1 MANDI
6 VQSLFGVTPDSYQQV
21 QQDRAD
27 AQAMRFAQLDPFQQ
41 ANYAIG
47 RGAYGLAGAVGGA
60 LGGQDPELQRISMRQ
75 QIAGQ
80 IDFGDPQSILAGARE
95 LARRGDITG
104 AMQAADVARKQ
115 ESEMAQRYQRV
126 AAGDASLAEAAK
138 NRQETN
144 AAFNQQAIFDRL
156 NTPPGDAT
164 VAPAPVA
171 TSITD
176 SVTGTVATPVTPQ
189 SAAMGTAMLPVGE
202 SAPIPVAAPV
212 PVRARPT
219 LEQDI
224 ASLEKQQVALLSL
237 NKIPAAKAQA
247 DVLGE
252 QIKDLRSQLKPPT
265 FGVDA
270 ERIAKATYGKKYND
284 LTSEEA
290 ALVNKQVNALE
301 LSKAPKIN
309 VDVRDPTAVAKASLE
324 TMNKWEGFL
333 KASGDIETAN
343 RYSNLQSSIDL
354 ARKGNPNAD
363 GASLYNLAKIYDPS
377 GAVQEGDKKSI
388 LGNASIPDRVKLLAQ
403 QFYSGGSFTPQQRT
417 NMLAIAKEIRDQRN
431 TQLER
436 YRKEYVNVITKFGGS
451 PESIFNPY
459 SINQQPANLSS
470 IITAPAS
477 K

>member
-1 MANDI
+1 MATDI

-80 IDFGDPQSILAGARE
+80 LDYNDDESMKRGIVALAPNDPQ
-95 LARRGDITG
+95 G
-104 AMQAADVARKQ
+104 AMQLQQILLSQQAKRASIGKD
-115 ESEMAQRYQRV
+115 E
-126 AAGDASLAEAAK
+126 AAGLASLAQARKNQFDIDEAERQAK
-138 NRQETN
+138 AFALLYP
-144 AAFNQQAIFDRL
+144 AAPPAL
-156 NTPPGDAT
+156 GTP
-164 VAPAPVA
+164 
-171 TSITD
+171 SITD
-176 SVTGTVATPVTPQ
+176 PATGTVATPVTPQ
-189 SAAMGTAMLPVGE
+189 SAAMGAAILPVGE
-202 SAPIPVAAPV
+202 FAPVPMAAPV
-212 PVRARPT
+212 SAQTSATIP
-219 LEQDI
+219 QQI
-224 ASLEKQQVALLSL
+224 ADLRKQEGVLLGL
-237 NKIPAAKAQA
+237 TKIPGAVAKAKMISEEIK
-247 DVLGE
+247 VL
-252 QIKDLRSQLKPPT
+252 QDSIKPPT
-265 FGVDA
+265 FGTDA

-290 ALVNKQVNALE
+290 ALVNKQINALE

>member
-1 MANDI
+1 MAADI
-6 VQSLFGVTPDSYQQV
+6 VPTLFGVTTDSYRQA

-80 IDFGDPQSILAGARE
+80 LDYNDDESMKRGIVALSQGGDPQ
-95 LARRGDITG
+95 G
-104 AMQAADVARKQ
+104 AMQLQQILLSQQAKRASIGKD
-115 ESEMAQRYQRV
+115 E
-126 AAGDASLAEAAK
+126 AAGLASLAQAAQSQGK
-138 NRQETN
+138 VKEIKRQQGIYAGLNPPET
-144 AAFNQQAIFDRL
+144 AL
-156 NTPPGDAT
+156 GTP
-164 VAPAPVA
+164 
-171 TSITD
+171 SITD
-176 SVTGTVATPVTPQ
+176 PVTGTVATPVTPQ
-189 SAAMGTAMLPVGE
+189 SAAMGAAILPVGE
-202 SAPIPVAAPV
+202 SAPVPMAAPV
-212 PVRARPT
+212 SAQTSATIPQQIADLRKRQKT
-219 LEQDI
+219 LFDLTE
-224 ASLEKQQVALLSL
+224 LP
-237 NKIPAAKAQA
+237 NAQA
-247 DVLGE
+247 EAKVIGEDIKVL
-252 QIKDLRSQLKPPT
+252 QDSIKPPT
-265 FGVDA
+265 FGTDA
-270 ERIAKATYGKKYND
+270 ERIAKATYGKKYSD

-290 ALVNKQVNALE
+290 ALVNKKVDAAE
-301 LSKAPKIN
+301 LAKAPKIN